1 MNEKLVKHL
10 NKQISEEINSAYL
23 YLAMAADFEDK
34 NLSGMAGWMYSQYAE
49 EMEHAEKIY
58 KYLVERGEK
67 VILEAIEK
75 PQDSWD
81 SPEDVFNASLKHEK
95 YITKCIDN
103 LYKLASE
110 VDDVATQIFL
120 QWFVSEQVE
129 EEASVDSV
137 LKKLSMVGK
146 NSNGLYMLDKELGAR
161 HQK

>member
-75 PQDSWD
+75 PQVSWD

-146 NSNGLYMLDKELGAR
+146 NPNGLYMLDKELGAR